1 MMDTVILI
9 GVILTSYLVGSISFS
24 YLFGKV
30 LKGIDI
36 RQHGSGNAG
45 ATNTLRVLGVGPGI
59 TVLLLDVVKG
69 IVAVLLIR
77 TFTDNQW
84 LHVLAGVAAIV
95 GHNWPV
101 YFGFKGGKGIAT
113 TIGVTA
119 TLISMPALYAFLMI
133 RRPPRSTRYVS
144 LGSLVFTLLMPIF
157 LLIPATQ
164 GERHGVALVLFAV
177 LICAFAWFRHR
188 TNIVKLIKGQENKIF
203 SKKNA
208 TSREEQS

>member
-1 MMDTVILI
+1 VI
-9 GVILTSYLVGSISFS
+9 SYLLGSISFS
-24 YLFGKV
+24 YLFGKL

-77 TFTDNQW
+77 MFTDNQW

-95 GHNWPV
+95 GHNWPI

-119 TLISMPALYAFLMI
+119 TLISLPALYAGIIGLLLI
-133 RRPPRSTRYVS
+133 ATTRYVS

-164 GERHGVALVLFAV
+164 GERHGVALVLFAI
-177 LICAFAWFRHR
+177 LICIFAWFRHR
-188 TNIVKLIKGQENKIF
+188 TNIVKLLKGQENKIF

-208 TSREEQS
+208 ASKGEQS

>member
-1 MMDTVILI
+1 MDTIILI
-9 GVILTSYLVGSISFS
+9 GVIVISYLLGSISFS
-24 YLFGKV
+24 YLFGKL

-77 TFTDNQW
+77 MFTDNQW

-95 GHNWPV
+95 GHNWPI

-119 TLISMPALYAFLMI
+119 TLISLPALYAGIIGLLLI
-133 RRPPRSTRYVS
+133 ATTRYVS

-164 GERHGVALVLFAV
+164 GERHGVALVLFAI
-177 LICAFAWFRHR
+177 LICIFAWFRHR
-188 TNIVKLIKGQENKIF
+188 TNIVKLLKGQENKIF

-208 TSREEQS
+208 ASKGEQS

>member
-1 MMDTVILI
+1 MDTIILI
-9 GVILTSYLVGSISFS
+9 GVIVISYLLGSVSFS
-24 YLFGKV
+24 YLFGKL

-77 TFTDNQW
+77 MFTDNQW

-95 GHNWPV
+95 GHNWPI

-119 TLISMPALYAFLMI
+119 TLISLPALYAGIIGLLLI
-133 RRPPRSTRYVS
+133 ATTRYVS

-164 GERHGVALVLFAV
+164 GERHGVALVLFAI
-177 LICAFAWFRHR
+177 LICIFAWFRHR
-188 TNIVKLIKGQENKIF
+188 TNIVKLLKGQENKIF

-208 TSREEQS
+208 ASKGEQS